1 MFVLLC
7 IHNLL
12 NALVSDVPIKALT
25 ILCFF
30 VINVPLRGFFQT
42 VASRPEG
49 NFFMRLH
56 FDSMYAHI
64 CNLAKIWTTL
74 VYKRRKHLFYVV
86 QFLP

>member
-12 NALVSDVPIKALT
+12 NALVSDVPIRALT

-30 VINVPLRGFFQT
+30 NNVPLRGFFQT

-49 NFFMRLH
+49 NFL
-56 FDSMYAHI
+56 
-64 CNLAKIWTTL
+64 C
-74 VYKRRKHLFYVV
+74 
-86 QFLP
+86 

>member
-12 NALVSDVPIKALT
+12 NALVSDVPIRTLT

-64 CNLAKIWTTL
+64 CNLTKI
-74 VYKRRKHLFYVV
+74 
-86 QFLP
+86 